1 MRSDICGIGYIAGYV
16 GVLHS
21 DNRRALSSL
30 AGLRKSNLFN
40 LIGLSGNMVLNWWI
54 LIINEEKWVDS

>member
-16 GVLHS
+16 GVLQS

-40 LIGLSGNMVLNWWI
+40 LIGMSGNMVLNWGI